1 MWPGGILFSKSL
13 ALMLLA
19 THGGRVNQD
28 QAQRE
33 SKEKTARGKLTA
45 RSLAKMP
52 TKLFINWIGRC
63 VTIAKSL
70 LSFLIIH

>member
-1 MWPGGILFSKSL
+1 
-13 ALMLLA
+13 MLLA

-52 TKLFINWIGRC
+52 TKLFIN
-63 VTIAKSL
+63 
-70 LSFLIIH
+70 